1 MNDNMKTVGLLEY
14 MFTLKAYS
22 FSFSILFSL
31 HAIHLFLFL
40 FFD

>member
-1 MNDNMKTVGLLEY
+1 MNDNMKTVGLLKY
-14 MFTLKAYS
+14 MFTLEAYS

-31 HAIHLFLFL
+31 HAIHLFLFI